1 MTRLA
6 AILDSISAVYRQ
18 AHGLTAA
25 ITYEPRA
32 VQAPPLVYSLLDSFT
47 RTETAAQ
54 SETRYRILSRVVI
67 QWRDTETAEQA
78 LMEYAD
84 TLPALIAADP
94 QLGGLISRGRA
105 HVTDAIT
112 GFLLIDGT
120 ECRVLDLF
128 VEVMDKVAHT

>member
-1 MTRLA
+1 MRLA
-6 AILDSISAVYRQ
+6 AILDSLSSRYRQ

-25 ITYEPRA
+25 LTYEPRA
-32 VQAPPLVYSLLDSFT
+32 VQAPPLVYSLLESFT

-54 SETRYRILSRVVI
+54 AETRYRILSRVVI
-67 QWRDTETAEQA
+67 QWRDTEAAEHA
-78 LMEYAD
+78 LMTYAEA
-84 TLPALIAADP
+84 LPALIAADP

-120 ECRVLDLF
+120 EYRVLDLF
-128 VEVMDKVAHT
+128 VEVVDKVANT